1 MEDPK
6 IWADDTPKVGTSASS
21 KRAARDSPSA
31 KNFLRC
37 DQTIRQALTLHWG
50 PMSPKI
56 VPPNGKYPSQCN
68 FVPGY
73 WSDTVRAN
81 RVSLEEERVR
91 VNRKSGS
98 ITMTKNSRKQTAQGG
113 GLARQLG
120 LFGTTMAVMGGIIGA
135 GIFINPYLVADRV
148 HTSALI
154 LGAWV
159 AGGGIALLGGFI
171 YAELA
176 ARLPVVG
183 GQYAYLREAL
193 YPAVAFLYGWVLL
206 LVIQTGGMAAV
217 AVTFA
222 KYFLELTHWQVSA
235 PLIAASA
242 LALLTIINCL
252 GVRTGSRVQSV
263 MTLAAIAAI
272 AMLELF
278 SFLRGG
284 PSQISWRPILD
295 QPMSASL
302 IFTFGAAMTPV
313 LFAYGGWQTSSFLAG
328 EVRDPGKTLPRGLI
342 LGVLGVIAV
351 YTSVNFVYVRALGPA
366 GLAATMTP
374 ASSVMRMLLG
384 PRGGSLIAAGIALS
398 AFGFLGQSMLTAPRV
413 YFAMA
418 EDRVFFRG
426 VAWIDPRTRVPV
438 VAILLQGVWA
448 IVIALTGTYSQVVN
462 YVVAMDSMFFGLTA
476 VCLLVLRRRAADS
489 GSSAIEFRVPG
500 HPWTTLLFI
509 AAEWIVVVSTFAHD
523 PKRSF
528 IGLAIAIAGLP
539 AYFLWRERNKL
550 EGET

>member
-1 MEDPK
+1 MVMIEY
-6 IWADDTPKVGTSASS
+6 A
-21 KRAARDSPSA
+21 
-31 KNFLRC
+31 LRN
-37 DQTIRQALTLHWG
+37 A
-50 PMSPKI
+50 P
-56 VPPNGKYPSQCN
+56 
-68 FVPGY
+68 
-73 WSDTVRAN
+73 
-81 RVSLEEERVR
+81 
-91 VNRKSGS
+91 GS
-98 ITMTKNSRKQTAQGG
+98 IPQSARNCPNDEYRHSGKLDKPA
-113 GLARQLG
+113 GLARRLG

-148 HTSALI
+148 HTSVLI
-154 LGAWV
+154 LSAWIV
-159 AGGGIALLGGFI
+159 GGVIALLGGFI

-176 ARLPVVG
+176 TRLPVVG

-193 YPAVAFLYGWVLL
+193 SPAVAFLYGWVLL

-222 KYFLELTHWQVSA
+222 KYFLELTGWQFHA
-235 PLIAASA
+235 PLVAACA
-242 LALLTIINCL
+242 LGLLTIINCL
-252 GVRTGSRVQSV
+252 GVRAGSRVQSA

-272 AMLELF
+272 GMLEVF

-284 PSQISWRPILD
+284 PSLISWHPVLD

-328 EVRDPGKTLPRGLI
+328 EVRDPSKTLPRGLV
-342 LGVLGVIAV
+342 LGVLGVIVV

-384 PRGGSLIAAGIALS
+384 PRGGSLIAAGIAFS
-398 AFGFLGQSMLTAPRV
+398 AFGYLGQSMLTAPRV

-418 EDRVFFRG
+418 EDRVFFRS
-426 VAWIDPRTRVPV
+426 VAWIDPRTHVPV
-438 VAILLQGVWA
+438 IAILLQGIWA
-448 IVIALTGTYSQVVN
+448 IAIALTGTYAQVVN
-462 YVVAMDSMFFGLTA
+462 YVVAMDSIFFGLTA
-476 VCLLVLRRRAADS
+476 ACLFVLRRRAADQ
-489 GSSAIEFRVPG
+489 GLAAIAYRVPG

-509 AAEWIVVVSTFAHD
+509 AAEWIVVASTFAHD
-523 PKRSF
+523 PKRAF

-539 AYFLWRERNKL
+539 AYYVWRAKNR
-550 EGET
+550 GEAKT